1 MISLKIRNGLI
12 PLKTVSIAL
21 RSSTYMP
28 FKVQL
33 KIVWYALNYGI
44 LATNLF
50 FYWLSW
56 FFVRAFVLRYKA
68 DQKRRVPDLGLG
80 VFFDFLFVCGFS
92 LGLARSTGV
101 SHTIFIISR
110 IK

>member
-1 MISLKIRNGLI
+1 M
-12 PLKTVSIAL
+12 
-21 RSSTYMP
+21 
-28 FKVQL
+28 
-33 KIVWYALNYGI
+33 
-44 LATNLF
+44 
-50 FYWLSW
+50 
-56 FFVRAFVLRYKA
+56 LRYKA